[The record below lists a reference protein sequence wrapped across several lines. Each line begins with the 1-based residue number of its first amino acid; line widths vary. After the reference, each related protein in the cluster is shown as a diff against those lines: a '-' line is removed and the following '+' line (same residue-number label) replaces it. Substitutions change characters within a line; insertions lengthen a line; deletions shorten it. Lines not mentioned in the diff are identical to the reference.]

1 MTTTSPSSEP
11 EAHGSD
17 GGQDGRRERDGRLRR
32 VWRRRTA
39 RLAVGVVAAAVALTA
54 AAVALAQGIGPFRDV
69 GNNAFYSDSV
79 EWAADNRITQGC
91 RDGTYFCPERTTN
104 RAESVT
110 FLYRYHYNVV
120 DPRLD
125 IIEANINRLQSQP
138 TTTPTPTTP
147 PTPTTVFVP
156 APTTTTVAPRKFVL
170 KGTQSDTRTIPSVRG
185 RYNAVLTLEAT
196 KAAAAH
202 DEPNNDRPAACQT
215 TLVPNQNP
223 AAGEGVTLI
232 QVEYQDRISDAWKT
246 YAVSSLKLDGD
257 NLPATGSLFKV
268 VPANET
274 YRLLLEDVPGRLPP
288 AGKIRV
294 SAYMADNAMNRG
306 TSDTPKCDADT
317 EPDRTTR
324 YAFNWGIVLTEIRP
338 SG

>member
-17 GGQDGRRERDGRLRR
+17 GGQGGRRERDGRLRR

-138 TTTPTPTTP
+138 TTTPTPTPT
-147 PTPTTVFVP
+147 TPTTVFVP
-156 APTTTTVAPRKFVL
+156 APTTTTVAPRTFVL
-170 KGTQSDTRTIPSVRG
+170 KGTQSDTRTIPSVTG
-185 RYNAVLTLEAT
+185 RYNAVLTLEVT
-196 KAAAAH
+196 KAVVDH
-202 DEPNNDRPAACQT
+202 DEPNNVPPSDCQDAQT
-215 TLVPNQNP
+215 EASNEN
-223 AAGEGVTLI
+223 VTLI

-246 YAVSSLKLDGD
+246 YAVSMLKLPGTGVE
-257 NLPATGSLFKV
+257 LPATGSLFKV
-268 VPANET
+268 VPANEFNVL
-274 YRLLLEDVPGRLPP
+274 RLEDVPGRLPP

-294 SAYMADNAMNRG
+294 SAYMADNAMNVG
-306 TSDTPKCDADT
+306 TSAVPLCDTDKG
-317 EPDRTTR
+317 PDRTTE